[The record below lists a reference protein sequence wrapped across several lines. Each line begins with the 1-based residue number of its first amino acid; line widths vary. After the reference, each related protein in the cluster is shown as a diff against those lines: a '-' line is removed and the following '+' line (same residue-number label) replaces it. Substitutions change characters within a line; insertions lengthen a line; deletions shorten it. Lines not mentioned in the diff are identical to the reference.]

1 MRSPL
6 QTGRITGWSNHHHR
20 DVAFFKGNVFWSL
33 SDTCMLIT
41 DEWRAILQILLF
53 LFAVF
58 LLTFLQFLRR
68 PSFRYFHPL
77 KNFMVLRAEQ
87 MQGPKTIPSKNWRR
101 QNVTMS
107 KKSYGLQVKRN
118 GKHIPP
124 NSREFSNGKSS
135 NSSKVPGFGGGGYV
149 ILPWTL
155 TNPKTSVAK
164 TPGDIEWFQICIKVR
179 GCSAFRWFHLKNNS
193 SWSTD
198 WLDKNY
204 TKNKPRWLCEGKT
217 LGTFCWESKCIY
229 TQHFGGFSI
238 VIH

>member
-1 MRSPL
+1 
-6 QTGRITGWSNHHHR
+6 
-20 DVAFFKGNVFWSL
+20 
-33 SDTCMLIT
+33 MLIT
-41 DEWRAILQILLF
+41 DEWRAVLEMLLF
-53 LFAVF
+53 LFAF
-58 LLTFLQFLRR
+58 FFTDIFAIFTFPFFQIL
-68 PSFRYFHPL
+68 PCK

-87 MQGPKTIPSKNWRR
+87 MQGPKKIPSKNGRR

-179 GCSAFRWFHLKNNS
+179 GAQLSVFPLISLKKQ
-193 SWSTD
+193 
-198 WLDKNY
+198 LKLKY
-204 TKNKPRWLCEGKT
+204 RLIRQKL
-217 LGTFCWESKCIY
+217 
-229 TQHFGGFSI
+229 H
-238 VIH
+238 

>member
-179 GCSAFRWFHLKNNS
+179 GAQLSVDF
-193 SWSTD
+193 
-198 WLDKNY
+198 
-204 TKNKPRWLCEGKT
+204 
-217 LGTFCWESKCIY
+217 I
-229 TQHFGGFSI
+229 
-238 VIH
+238 